1 MDPNTIQQQIIAK
14 SQALGQRV
22 ASAPVAPDTAND
34 PELGALRGQHADKI
48 KQLFAHDTQV
58 AQVNFQ
64 PKEAPGPHAEGYTA
78 PESRILDPLIGQ
90 RASSAQ
96 TQATAGELGDIM
108 TRISGRRAMLDDAY
122 NKALTLHEKNIRAQE
137 SEISMLDKI
146 FQNQMQLKQFEAAQE
161 KEKKSGAS
169 DKDLQTYLDTI
180 MGLKGRREAAS
191 VPAEDSG
198 YLHEPTKAKSIEEIK
213 KVQRTLPKSSQIS
226 YTKNPD
232 GSYTYLIEGAP
243 TKKEAMQKK
252 PKGSE
257 LRYEGNKYTVTK
269 PGQKF
274 ITEEESS
281 DSIYDD
287 LLNAFSANSAKDRTA
302 ATDMTESV
310 AGKDSLLGKQKVKTE
325 LAEDIVTAMGS
336 GKQSK
341 DQFRRIAIAAYRDSL
356 SPEEIAVLIDSIW

>member
-14 SQALGQRV
+14 SQALGQRI
-22 ASAPVAPDTAND
+22 ASAPAAPDTAND
-34 PELGALRGQHADKI
+34 GELGALRGQHADKI

-64 PKEAPGPHAEGYTA
+64 PKEAPGPHAEGYTP
-78 PESRILDPLIGQ
+78 PESRIIDPLIGQ
-90 RASSAQ
+90 RASSAE

-108 TRISGRRAMLDDAY
+108 ARISGRRAALDDAY
-122 NKALTLHEKNIRAQE
+122 NKALALHEKNIRTQE

-161 KEKKSGAS
+161 KEKKAGAS
-169 DKDLQTYLDTI
+169 EKDLQTYLDTI

-191 VPAEDSG
+191 IPESSSEYLPEPA
-198 YLHEPTKAKSIEEIK
+198 TKPKNVDPSKAALWANYEKVMKGVKDK
-213 KVQRTLPKSSQIS
+213 KIGEMK
-226 YTKNPD
+226 KN
-232 GSYTYLIEGAP
+232 
-243 TKKEAMQKK
+243 M

-269 PGQKF
+269 PNQQF
-274 ITEEESS
+274 VTEEEAS
-281 DSIYDD
+281 DSVYGD

-302 ATDMTESV
+302 AADMTESV
-310 AGKDSLLGKQKVKTE
+310 AGTDALLGRQKAKTE

-336 GKQSK
+336 DKQSK
-341 DQFRRIAIAAYRDSL
+341 EQFRRIAIAAYRDSL
-356 SPEEIAVLIDSIW
+356 SPEEIVMLIDSIW